1 MIYTI
6 KSPALLIIG
15 ILMLVWGGLN
25 TSGALDGVQS
35 YLQKSAYGN
44 HMTVKAKFDFEARAA
59 TEIAAAE
66 GKPAPAV
73 MKMPASSFD
82 AAKADQ
88 ARIVNMF
95 GGTFLLIGLFT
106 LLWKPKQGDL
116 DYFISVVPG
125 IAFILLIVVVVRW
138 VLDPIF
144 GNLGRAVQD
153 AGILSWNFARIFN
166 LNHIVLGI
174 LAGIIAANVFKIPA
188 WAGNGVRTA
197 RLGLKTGVILLGTLY
212 SAKELA
218 QLGVLSVVM
227 IGIFVL
233 GSVWLVLIMGK
244 RMQCTNSMTGVL
256 SAGIG
261 VCGVSAA
268 VAAAPVV
275 KATAEEI
282 AYTIGT
288 VLIWGVGCMFL
299 FPTVGHLLEMG
310 PVQFGAWAGTGI
322 LNSAQV
328 AGAALAFDPNGIETL
343 KVAEIF
349 NITRVLFL
357 PLIVLWL
364 AAWYMK
370 HEVGAEKINLTQ
382 VVISKFP
389 LFVLGFIGMFAMS
402 TMGVFAPADHY
413 QGKYFSSAEVKQ
425 DKLLSGKAL
434 RALDGELTRLRGAE
448 DAQVLSKFLV
458 EKTVVIESHRVT
470 SEEVYKAFVELIANK
485 KMMTRDQSYILF
497 AVSKMEGL
505 DPGAKGAIDNAK
517 KAAEFDSK
525 VITAYRDWLVW
536 LFGFGLVGLGMQI
549 TGKSL
554 KQAGGMPLIIGGTVG
569 TVKAVGSLIV
579 VMLFVKEFI

>member
-15 ILMLVWGGLN
+15 ILMLLWGGLN

-35 YLQKSAYGN
+35 YLQKSAYSN
-44 HMTVKAKFDFEARAA
+44 HMTVKTKHEFEARAA
-59 TEIAAAE
+59 KDIAAAE
-66 GKPAPAV
+66 GKPAPEM
-73 MKMPASSFD
+73 MKMPTSNFD
-82 AAKADQ
+82 AAKAEQ
-88 ARIVNMF
+88 ARIVNIF
-95 GGTFLLIGLFT
+95 GGIFLLVGLFIM
-106 LLWKPKQGDL
+106 LMKPKHGDL
-116 DYFISVVPG
+116 DYFISTVPG

-144 GNLGRAVQD
+144 GNWGKAVQD

-166 LNHIVLGI
+166 LNHVVLGI
-174 LAGIIAANVFKIPA
+174 VAGMVVVNVFKVPG

-218 QLGVLSVVM
+218 QLGGLSVLM

-233 GSVWLVLIMGK
+233 GSVGLVLLIGRLK
-244 RMQCTNSMTGVL
+244 KLPNSMTGVL
-256 SAGIG
+256 SAGMG

-275 KATAEEI
+275 KAKAEEI

-364 AAWYMK
+364 ATWYMK

-382 VVISKFP
+382 VLVAKFP
-389 LFVLGFIGMFAMS
+389 LFVLGFIGMFALS
-402 TMGVFAPADHY
+402 TMGVFAPGDHY

-425 DKLLSGKAL
+425 DKLISGKAL
-434 RALDGELTRLRGAE
+434 RALDGELTRLSGA
-448 DAQVLSKFLV
+448 DAPVLSKFLLD
-458 EKTVVIESHRVT
+458 KSVVIKDHKVT
-470 SEEVYKAFVELIANK
+470 SEEVYKAFGELIANK

-505 DPGAKGAIDNAK
+505 DPGVKGAIDNAK
-517 KAAEFDSK
+517 KASEFDSPAIK
-525 VITAYRDWLVW
+525 AYRDWLVW

-549 TGKSL
+549 TGKAL
-554 KQAGGMPLIIGGTVG
+554 KQAGGAPLIIGGVVG
-569 TVKAVGSLIV
+569 TIKAVGSLIV

>member
-15 ILMLVWGGLN
+15 ILMLLWGGLN
-25 TSGALDGVQS
+25 TSGGLDGVQS
-35 YLQKSAYGN
+35 WLQKSAHSN
-44 HMTVKAKFDFEARAA
+44 HMSIHTKHEFEARAA
-59 TEIAAAE
+59 KEIAAAE
-66 GKPAPAV
+66 GKPAPEAV
-73 MKMPASSFD
+73 KKPVSKFD
-82 AAKADQ
+82 EKKAEQ
-88 ARIVNMF
+88 IKIVNAF
-95 GGTFLLIGLFT
+95 GAIFLLLGLFIM
-106 LLWKPKQGDL
+106 LWKPKHGEL

-125 IAFILLIVVVVRW
+125 IAFILLIVVIVRW
-138 VLDPIF
+138 VLDPMF
-144 GNLGRAVQD
+144 GNWGKTVQD

-174 LAGIIAANVFKIPA
+174 VAGMIVVNVFKVPG

-212 SAKELA
+212 SAKELQ
-218 QLGVLSVVM
+218 QLGGLSVVM

-233 GSVWLVLIMGK
+233 GSVGLVLLIGRLK
-244 RMQCTNSMTGVL
+244 KLPNSMTGVL
-256 SAGIG
+256 SAGMG

-275 KATAEEI
+275 KAKAEEI

-288 VLIWGVGCMFL
+288 VLVWGVGCMFI
-299 FPTVGHLLEMG
+299 FPTVGQLLGMG

-328 AGAALAFDPNGIETL
+328 AGAALAFDPDGIETL

-357 PLIVLWL
+357 PLIVMWL

-370 HEVGAEKINLTQ
+370 HEAGAEKMNLSK
-382 VVISKFP
+382 VMIDKFP
-389 LFVLGFIGMFAMS
+389 LFVLGFIAMFALS
-402 TMGVFAPADHY
+402 TMGVFAPGDHY

-434 RALDGELTRLRGAE
+434 RALDGELTRLSGA
-448 DAQVLSKFLV
+448 DAPVLSKFLLD
-458 EKTVVIESHRVT
+458 KSVVIKDHKVT
-470 SEEVYKAFVELIANK
+470 SEEVYKAFGELIANK

-505 DPGAKGAIDNAK
+505 DAGAKGGIDNAK
-517 KAAEFDSK
+517 KASEFDSPA
-525 VITAYRDWLVW
+525 IAAYRDWLVW

-554 KQAGGMPLIIGGTVG
+554 RQAGGMPLIIGGTVG
-569 TVKAVGSLIV
+569 TIKAVGSLIV

>member
-15 ILMLVWGGLN
+15 ILMLLWGGLN
-25 TSGALDGVQS
+25 TSGGLDGVQS
-35 YLQKSAYGN
+35 WLQKSAYSN
-44 HMTVKAKFDFEARAA
+44 HMAVQTKHEFEARAA
-59 TEIAAAE
+59 KDIAATE
-66 GKPAPAV
+66 GKPAPAET
-73 MKMPASSFD
+73 KMPASRFD
-82 AAKADQ
+82 TAKADQ
-88 ARIVNMF
+88 ATIVNMF
-95 GGTFLLIGLFT
+95 GGVFLLLGLFT
-106 LLWKPKQGDL
+106 LLWKPKHGDL

-125 IAFILLIVVVVRW
+125 IAFILLIVVIVRW

-144 GNLGRAVQD
+144 GNWGKDVQD

-174 LAGIIAANVFKIPA
+174 LAGIIVVNVFKVPG
-188 WAGNGVRTA
+188 WASNGVRTA

-218 QLGVLSVVM
+218 QLGGLSVLM
-227 IGIFVL
+227 IGVFVL
-233 GSVWLVLIMGK
+233 GSVGLVLLIGRIK
-244 RMQCTNSMTGVL
+244 KLPNSMTGVL
-256 SAGIG
+256 SAGMG

-275 KATAEEI
+275 KAKAEEI

-288 VLIWGVGCMFL
+288 VLIWGVGCMFV
-299 FPTVGHLLEMG
+299 FPTVGQLLDMG

-328 AGAALAFDPNGIETL
+328 AGAALAFDPDGIETL

-364 AAWYMK
+364 ATWYMK

-382 VVISKFP
+382 VLVAKFP
-389 LFVLGFIGMFAMS
+389 LFVLGFIGMFALS
-402 TMGVFAPADHY
+402 TMGVFAPGDHY

-434 RALDGELTRLRGAE
+434 RALDGELTRLSGA
-448 DAQVLSKFLV
+448 DAPVLSKFLLD
-458 EKTVVIESHRVT
+458 KAVVIKDHKVT
-470 SEEVYKAFVELIANK
+470 AEEVYKAFGELIANK
-485 KMMTRDQSYILF
+485 KMLTRDQSYILF

-505 DPGAKGAIDNAK
+505 DPGAKGGIDNAK
-517 KAAEFDSK
+517 KASEFDSPAIK
-525 VITAYRDWLVW
+525 AYRDWLVW

-569 TVKAVGSLIV
+569 TIKAVGSLIV

>member
-15 ILMLVWGGLN
+15 ILMLLWGGLN
-25 TSGALDGVQS
+25 TSGGLDGVQS
-35 YLQKSAYGN
+35 WLQKSAYSN
-44 HMTVKAKFDFEARAA
+44 HMAVQTKHEFEARAA
-59 TEIAAAE
+59 KDIAATE
-66 GKPAPAV
+66 GKPAPAET
-73 MKMPASSFD
+73 KMPASRFD
-82 AAKADQ
+82 TAKADQ
-88 ARIVNMF
+88 AKIVNMF
-95 GGTFLLIGLFT
+95 GGVFLLLGLFT
-106 LLWKPKQGDL
+106 LLWKPKHGDL

-125 IAFILLIVVVVRW
+125 VAFILLIVVIVRW

-144 GNLGRAVQD
+144 GNWGKDVQD

-174 LAGIIAANVFKIPA
+174 LAGIIVVNVFKVPG
-188 WAGNGVRTA
+188 WASNGVRTA

-218 QLGVLSVVM
+218 QLGGLSVLM
-227 IGIFVL
+227 IGVFVL
-233 GSVWLVLIMGK
+233 GSVGLVLLIGRIK
-244 RMQCTNSMTGVL
+244 KLPNSMTGVL
-256 SAGIG
+256 SAGMG

-275 KATAEEI
+275 KAKAEEI

-288 VLIWGVGCMFL
+288 VLIWGVGCMFV
-299 FPTVGHLLEMG
+299 FPTVGQLLDMG

-328 AGAALAFDPNGIETL
+328 AGAALAFDPDGIETL

-364 AAWYMK
+364 ATWYMK
-370 HEVGAEKINLTQ
+370 HEAGAEKINLTQ
-382 VVISKFP
+382 VLVAKFP
-389 LFVLGFIGMFAMS
+389 LFVLGFIGMFALS
-402 TMGVFAPADHY
+402 TMGVFAPGDHY

-434 RALDGELTRLRGAE
+434 RALDGELTRLSGA
-448 DAQVLSKFLV
+448 DAPVLNKFLLD
-458 EKTVVIESHRVT
+458 KAVVIKDHKVT
-470 SEEVYKAFVELIANK
+470 AEEVYKAFGELIANK
-485 KMMTRDQSYILF
+485 KMLTRDQSYILF

-505 DPGAKGAIDNAK
+505 DPGAKGGIDNAK
-517 KAAEFDSK
+517 KASEFDSPAIK
-525 VITAYRDWLVW
+525 AYRDWLVW

-569 TVKAVGSLIV
+569 TIKAVGSLIV